1 MTAPTEGALVLDL
14 NSPKSALAAQ
24 LAADL
29 DRTEKQRAE
38 VEQEALAGRMTAD
51 TLSRID
57 ADRNLLRLRAETAQ
71 READAELDALASE
84 DELTAAIDE
93 LVSDNALSVTPI
105 AEALEALTKAAEEVD
120 KATAARDAALRGW
133 VQRLKSLG
141 VPEHGLTVDGKDIQ
155 ILAASRVGGAP
166 RIGIGGGEVSETYT
180 PARYIKYAV
189 SKWLRVS
196 DAPVSPAGLTN
207 HDRRA
212 EVHTDVVEARLLR
225 PLSGRS
231 AGDVLTSNN
240 MAVSAIAR
248 LVNTGHAELIRGE
261 IPDADL
267 QTQII
272 LGSRARDQDRQE
284 NIAIAQA
291 IAAGAY

>member
-1 MTAPTEGALVLDL
+1 MLEL

-24 LAADL
+24 LATDL

-57 ADRNLLRLRAETAQ
+57 ADRNLLRLRADTAQ

-93 LVSDNALSVTPI
+93 LVGDDALSVTPI
-105 AEALEALTKAAEEVD
+105 AGALEALVKAAEDVE
-120 KATAARDAALRGW
+120 KATGIRDAALRGW

-141 VPEHGLTVDGKDIQ
+141 VPDAGLSVDGKEIQ
-155 ILAASRVGGAP
+155 ILAAGRVGGAP
-166 RIGIGGGEVSETYT
+166 RISIGGGEISETYT
-180 PARYIKYAV
+180 PARYIKHAV

-196 DAPVSPAGLTN
+196 DAPVSPEGLSN
-207 HDRRA
+207 HDRRVAVHA
-212 EVHTDVVEARLLR
+212 EVVEARLLR

-231 AGDVLTSNN
+231 AGDILSSNN

-248 LVNTGHAELIRGE
+248 LVNTGRAELIRGE
-261 IPDADL
+261 IPEADL
-267 QTQII
+267 QTRII
-272 LGSRARDQDRQE
+272 LGSQDRDQDRHE
-284 NIAIAQA
+284 NIAIGQA